1 MNQEVSFFL
10 SLSQSIFAF
19 LGALLYSIFALVI
32 VKQVKSMSKNV
43 YDKFN
48 QVLII
53 FSYLHFVFSLIL
65 LFSAFLLLIT

>member
-19 LGALLYSIFALVI
+19 LGSLIYSIFALVI

-48 QVLII
+48 RILII
-53 FSYLHFVFSLIL
+53 FSYLHFVFSLVF